1 MRFPDRNRA
10 GQLLAENLSRY
21 AHRKDAVVMA
31 LPPGGVPVGY
41 EIANALNAPLDVLV
55 IRNLGLPNNPAL
67 AMGAVSADGAIVLN
81 NEVIRFLNIR
91 DATIDAVIAT
101 ESAESR
107 RLDQVYSSV
116 SVPFSC
122 HSNRAGG
129 TRAICR
135 SS

>member
-1 MRFPDRNRA
+1 MRFRDRNIA
-10 GQLLAENLSRY
+10 GQLLADKLSRY
-21 AHRKDAVVMA
+21 AHRKDVVVIA

-55 IRNLGLPNNPAL
+55 IRDLGLPSSPAL

-81 NEVIRFLNIR
+81 NEVIRFLNIC

-107 RLDQVYSSV
+107 
-116 SVPFSC
+116 
-122 HSNRAGG
+122 HSIKFTAATRRTLNLG
-129 TRAICR
+129 TRP
-135 SS
+135 